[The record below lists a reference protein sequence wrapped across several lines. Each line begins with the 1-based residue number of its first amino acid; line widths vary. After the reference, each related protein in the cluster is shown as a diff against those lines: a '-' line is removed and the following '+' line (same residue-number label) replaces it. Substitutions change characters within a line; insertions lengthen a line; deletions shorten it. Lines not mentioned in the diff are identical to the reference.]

1 MICRY
6 VHHDVEIE
14 KKAQDFAH
22 KLDSLEINI
31 PKVIEDFKCRR
42 AKLNIKELKVKL

>member
-6 VHHDVEIE
+6 VHDDVEIE
-14 KKAQDFAH
+14 RKAQDFAH
-22 KLDSLEINI
+22 KLDSFEINI
-31 PKVIEDFKCRR
+31 LKGMEDFECRR